1 MVQTNAARRNLLRFM
16 KLIHGASLKARA
28 VSRNRTLGPSGGD
41 MNTIR
46 LEEDFIIPG
55 VFGRSATT
63 KSAVPWS
70 LAGRDSS
77 PHRLP
82 RAEQSRNGQLR
93 PRTANA

>member
-46 LEEDFIIPG
+46 LEEDFIIPEY
-55 VFGRSATT
+55 SA
-63 KSAVPWS
+63 A
-70 LAGRDSS
+70 A
-77 PHRLP
+77 RLP
-82 RAEQSRNGQLR
+82 KAPYLGAWQDATRHPTGFLALSSREIDN
-93 PRTANA
+93 